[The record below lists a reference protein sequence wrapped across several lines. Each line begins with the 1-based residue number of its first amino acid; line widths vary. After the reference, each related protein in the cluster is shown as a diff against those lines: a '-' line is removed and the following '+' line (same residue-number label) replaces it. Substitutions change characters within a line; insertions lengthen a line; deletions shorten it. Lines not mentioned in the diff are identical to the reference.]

1 MNTIKTRLALAGLA
15 LVAVGAPAAAVVSP
29 LAQAGSGPRPPAGL
43 GPSSPAGS
51 GPSPPAGSPAAVAR
65 GASAH
70 TVVLKGL
77 RFHPSAVTVNPGE
90 SVTWV
95 WQDGAIEHNVTARGF
110 HSRTQ
115 TRGTFTVR
123 FTHAGTFSYH
133 CTIHEGMVGKVIVR

>member
-1 MNTIKTRLALAGLA
+1 MNTIKTRLALAVLA
-15 LVAVGAPAAAVVSP
+15 LVAVGAPAAAVMSP
-29 LAQAGSGPRPPAGL
+29 LAQAGSGPRPPAG
-43 GPSSPAGS
+43 SPG
-51 GPSPPAGSPAAVAR
+51 AVAR
-65 GASAH
+65 DASSH

-77 RFHPSAVTVNPGE
+77 RFHPGTVTIDPGE

-115 TRGTFTVR
+115 AHGTFTVR